1 MGFPSNGRTM
11 IFLALFVCLTTRR
24 TLIVTHLKQLISEF
38 KASIEK
44 DLELLCQTTE
54 QKLQENQ
61 IDSLRRRN
69 QALLDYSPV
78 CHKIVDFDF
87 NLQYMSDSGF
97 KMLNIDDNIEVYG
110 KPYPFYFFPEAFKKA
125 MIENLK
131 MVRET
136 GEATTLEALTND
148 IEGNDVWLDSSLIPV
163 FDEEGKIDLITVV
176 SDDITRRKQEEKGKE
191 LIETQLQQSRKWNRL
206 VNWPA
211 VLPMISTTCWG

>member
-1 MGFPSNGRTM
+1 M
-11 IFLALFVCLTTRR
+11 
-24 TLIVTHLKQLISEF
+24 THLKQLISEF

-176 SDDITRRKQEEKGKE
+176 SDDITQRKQEEKGKE